1 MNVKLVVDA
10 KATLG
15 EGPIWDYDKNVLYW
29 IDIMKKEIAMLDP
42 ESNFKHQVKLDL
54 YIGSMA
60 LRKNGGFIV
69 ALQNGLYFYDWDSAH
84 IEKITDPE
92 PHLIDNRF
100 NDGKCDAAG
109 RFWAGT
115 MHLNGAEKNGS
126 LYVIDENKK
135 VRKQIENVSISN
147 GLAWSPDNT
156 FMYFIDTPTKQVVRY
171 KYDIHTGSIEQPQ
184 VVVAF
189 SNQVGFPD
197 GMTIDQEGMLWIA
210 HWGGSGI
217 SRWNPL
223 TGKQL
228 EFISVPAVNVTS
240 CTFGGKDLNDLYIT
254 TARTATSEKQLEEY
268 PHAGGIFT
276 VRTNV
281 KGSISHKFNG

>member
-1 MNVKLVVDA
+1 MKLLIDA

-15 EGPIWDYDKNVLYW
+15 EGPIWDYDKKVLYW
-29 IDIMKKEIAMLDP
+29 IDIMEKEIFKYEP
-42 ESNFKHQVKLDL
+42 ESETTQKVKLDQ

-60 LRKNGGFIV
+60 LRENGGFIL
-69 ALQNGLYFYDWDSAH
+69 ALQNGLHFYDWDSALL
-84 IEKITDPE
+84 EKLTDPE
-92 PHLIDNRF
+92 SHLVDNRF

-115 MHLNGAEKNGS
+115 MHLKGEAKKGA
-126 LYVIDENKK
+126 LYVVDENIS
-135 VRKQIENVSISN
+135 VSKQIENVSISN
-147 GLAWSPDNT
+147 GLAWSPDNR
-156 FMYFIDTPTKQVVRY
+156 FMYFIDTPTRQVVQY
-171 KYDIHTGSIEQPQ
+171 KYDIRTGKIEQPQ
-184 VVVAF
+184 VVVTF
-189 SNQVGFPD
+189 SDNVGFPD

-228 EFISVPAVNVTS
+228 DFIPVPAVNVTS
-240 CTFGGKDLNDLYIT
+240 CTFGGNDLNNIYIT
-254 TARTATSEKQLEEY
+254 TARTDTSEKQLEKY

-276 VRTNV
+276 LQTNV
-281 KGSISHKFNG
+281 KGSINYKFNG